1 MFLSPQ
7 NSHVETQPFNVM
19 VVGEFSGRRLGI
31 DVVMRVEAQGGIHG
45 FIRVPRACFLSALQR
60 VRTHLEGHLQAYRPG
75 SGLSSDTRPTATS
88 TLDIQPPEL

>member
-60 VRTHLEGHLQAYRPG
+60 VRTHLGGHLQATGQEVG
-75 SGLSSDTRPTATS
+75 SHQTPDL
-88 TLDIQPPEL
+88 LPPPL